1 MKNHPNTNSSRKKG
15 PKEVA
20 LIKEVQSATRK
31 AMTAVISYLKTAET
45 PTSEEAHTIIEGTLA
60 TYNCYSPQGQVV
72 ASGKQSA
79 EPHEIGRGQIKR
91 GVPIV
96 IDIFP
101 QSKMSGYFADM
112 SRTVCIGKP
121 TPELQKMYDAV
132 LSAQE
137 FAISL
142 IKPGVSTKEIQYLV
156 EQFFDTA
163 GYVTSGVGKEFEFAE
178 GFVHSIGHGV
188 GLNVH
193 EEPHLSRRGSGVLL
207 EGDVITIE
215 PGLYYKNIG
224 GIRIEDML
232 LVTAHGSTNLTNFSK
247 TFGM

>member
-1 MKNHPNTNSSRKKG
+1 MKNSPISNRKKG
-15 PKEVA
+15 PKQVGH
-20 LIKEVQSATRK
+20 IKEVQSVVRK
-31 AMTAVISYLKTAET
+31 AMTAVISYLQTSET
-45 PTSEEAHTIIEGTLA
+45 PTSEEAHAIIEATLDI
-60 TYNCYSPQGQVV
+60 YNCHSPQGHIV
-72 ASGKQSA
+72 AGGKQSA
-79 EPHEIGRGQIKR
+79 EPHEIGRGHIKK

-101 QSKMSGYFADM
+101 QSKKSGYFADM

-121 TPELQKMYDAV
+121 PAELKKMYDAV
-132 LSAQE
+132 LAAQE
-137 FAISL
+137 LAISL

-156 EQFFDTA
+156 EEFFDNE

-178 GFVHSIGHGV
+178 GFVHGLGHGV

-232 LVTAHGSTNLTNFSK
+232 LVTATGSKNLTNFSK
-247 TFGM
+247 TFEI